1 MEKATI
7 NLGLITE
14 NLSVRTFIL
23 PGPLNLTGPGT
34 MCLSYPPLVGPDYN
48 RMLLCD

>member
-14 NLSVRTFIL
+14 NLSVRTVIL
-23 PGPLNLTGPGT
+23 PGPLNQPGT
-34 MCLSYPPLVGPDYN
+34 TYLSYPPLVGPDYN